1 LSTKEWLKFILLG
14 LIWGSSFLW
23 IKLGVQELGP
33 FTLVTLRV
41 FFASLGL
48 LVIAYWR
55 RARIPWRQFL
65 PAFFI
70 LGLTNMALPFVLISW
85 SEQYITSGMASILN
99 STVPLFTLVMAA
111 VFLADDPL
119 TLPKGLGLL
128 VGFLGVVVL
137 MSNQVQGD
145 LTRPKIGQL
154 TMLLAAISYAVAA
167 VYARHKVRGLTPEV
181 QSLGQSLM
189 ATLVMMPLAFGV
201 EAPFRLPHLPLTWV
215 AVIWLGLM
223 GSCIATLLYYS
234 LLQSVGPTR
243 TTLVTYIFPLV
254 GVILGAIFLH
264 ERPDWHL
271 LVGGALIISGVAV
284 VNLWRTAPRPVVEHL
299 AEDL

>member
-1 LSTKEWLKFILLG
+1 MSIREWSKFILLG

-23 IKLGVQELGP
+23 IKIGVQELGP

-41 FFASLGL
+41 FFATLGL
-48 LVIAYWR
+48 WVVAR
-55 RARIPWRQFL
+55 VHRATPPWRQVL
-65 PAFFI
+65 PAFFV
-70 LGLTNMALPFVLISW
+70 LGVLNMALPFVLISW
-85 SEQYITSGMASILN
+85 SEQYISSGMAAILN
-99 STVPLFTLVMAA
+99 STVPLFTLLIAPL
-111 VFLADDPL
+111 FLPDDPW
-119 TLPKGLGLL
+119 TLPKGLGLV

-154 TMLLAAISYAVAA
+154 TMLLAAISYAAAA
-167 VYARHKVRGLTPEV
+167 VYARRKVRGLPPDV

-189 ATLVMMPLAFGV
+189 AILVMFPLAFSL
-201 EAPFRLPHLPLTWV
+201 EAPFTLPQQPLTWI
-215 AVIWLGLM
+215 AVLWLGLM
-223 GSCIATLLYYS
+223 GSCVATLLYYS
-234 LLQSVGPTR
+234 LLQSIGPTR

-254 GVILGAIFLH
+254 GVILGALFLH

-284 VNLWRTAPRPVVEHL
+284 VNLWRPAVHTLSKIGEKT
-299 AEDL
+299 

>member
-1 LSTKEWLKFILLG
+1 MSIREWFKFILLG

-23 IKLGVQELGP
+23 IKIGVQELGP

-41 FFASLGL
+41 FFATLGL
-48 LVIAYWR
+48 WVV
-55 RARIPWRQFL
+55 ARVHRTTPPWQQVL
-65 PAFFI
+65 PAFFV
-70 LGLTNMALPFVLISW
+70 LGVLNMALPFVLISW
-85 SEQYITSGMASILN
+85 SEQYISSGMAAILN
-99 STVPLFTLVMAA
+99 STVPLFTLLIAPL
-111 VFLADDPL
+111 FLPDDPW

-137 MSNQVQGD
+137 MANQVQGD

-154 TMLLAAISYAVAA
+154 TMLLAAISYAAAA
-167 VYARHKVRGLTPEV
+167 VYARRKVRGLTPDV

-189 ATLVMMPLAFGV
+189 ATLVMLPLAFSL
-201 EAPFRLPHLPLTWV
+201 EAPFTLPQQPLTWI
-215 AVIWLGLM
+215 AVLWLGLM
-223 GSCIATLLYYS
+223 GSCVATLLYYS
-234 LLQSVGPTR
+234 LLQSIGPTR

-254 GVILGAIFLH
+254 GVILGALFLH

-284 VNLWRTAPRPVVEHL
+284 VNLWRPAAHALSKIGEKT
-299 AEDL
+299 